1 MSTNRKAGTL
11 LIVASIT
18 TAIAM
23 LFHPTG
29 RDVIAGGGTDYG
41 NSMDVGVHL
50 IAIVGEIAL
59 LLGALAL
66 TADLARQRDVAV
78 TAFVVYGVAIFSLV
92 IAAVA
97 SGLIAPGIASHIAH
111 ADGAERD
118 ALSATFTFNGHV
130 NQAFAKLGF
139 GLAAIAIALWSWAMR
154 REGYSTGLAWFGLI
168 SGTLVVFAL
177 LVIRSSFVLHGVGGL
192 VIGSQLAWSIWTG
205 AALRQR
211 PAGGV

>member
-1 MSTNRKAGTL
+1 MSTNQKAGTL
-11 LIVASIT
+11 LIVASII

-29 RDVIAGGGTDYG
+29 RDVIAGGGSDYG
-41 NSMDVGVHL
+41 NATDVGVHL
-50 IAIVGEIAL
+50 IAIAGEIAM
-59 LLGALAL
+59 LLGGLAL
-66 TADLARQRDVAV
+66 TADLARQRDIAV

-111 ADGAERD
+111 AEGAERD
-118 ALSATFTFNGHV
+118 ALAATFTFNGHV

-139 GLAAIAIALWSWAMR
+139 GLAATAIVLWSWAML
-154 REGYSTGLAWFGLI
+154 REGYSKGLAWFGLV
-168 SGTLVVFAL
+168 SGFLVVIAL
-177 LVIRSSFVLHGVGGL
+177 LVIRSGFVLHGVGGL
-192 VIGSQLAWSIWTG
+192 VIGSQLGWSIATG

-211 PAGGV
+211 PTPGV